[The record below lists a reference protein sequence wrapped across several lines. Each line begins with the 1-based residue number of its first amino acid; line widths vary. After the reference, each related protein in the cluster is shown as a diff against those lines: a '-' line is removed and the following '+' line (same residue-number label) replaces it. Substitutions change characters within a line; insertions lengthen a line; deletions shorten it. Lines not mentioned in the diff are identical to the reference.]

1 MFNKTIEDEV
11 KKIIEKVRQ
20 EGDSAL
26 LEYTRLFD
34 HIEITALR
42 VGNDLICGSESKV
55 SASFIKTVNEAIDNV
70 TAYHI
75 NQLPKSFEITRAQ
88 GIVMGQRILP
98 LNRVA
103 LYIPGGTAIYPSTV
117 IMNAIPAR
125 IAGVKE
131 IVVVSPPGINGD
143 MDPHVLYVCHRLGIT
158 EIYRVGGAQAIAAV
172 TYGTESIKKVD
183 KIVGPGN
190 RYVTMAKKMVFG
202 DVAIDMIAGPSE
214 IAVIADSSASPSYIA
229 ADLMA
234 QAEHDANARL
244 FLITTDKSIASS
256 VMEELNVQMPKLSR
270 DDTIS
275 KVLANNFSIHIA
287 STMDEC
293 IDIANSIAPEHL
305 ELAIEKP
312 FDYLDAVN
320 NAGAIFLGHYT
331 PETLGDYYAGTNH
344 TLPTNG
350 TARFSSP
357 LGVYDFIKRPS
368 YLYYTEEALKSVNA
382 SVQEFAEIE
391 GLTAHKNAL
400 EVRNHVREK

>member
-1 MFNKTIEDEV
+1 MFNETLEDEV
-11 KKIIEKVRQ
+11 KTIIGKVRQ

-34 HIEITALR
+34 QSEISTFR
-42 VGNDLICGSESKV
+42 VEKDLIIKSESKV
-55 SASFIKTVNEAIDNV
+55 SSSFIKTVDEAIDNI

-75 NQLPKSFEITRAQ
+75 NQLPKAFEIKRDQ
-88 GIVMGQRILP
+88 GIIMGQRILP

-117 IMNAIPAR
+117 LMNAIPAQ

-131 IVVVSPPGINGD
+131 IVVLSPPGINGEL
-143 MDPHVLYVCHRLGIT
+143 DPHVLYVCHRLGIT
-158 EIYRVGGAQAIAAV
+158 EIYRVGGAQAIAAA

-190 RYVTMAKKMVFG
+190 RYVTMAKKIVFG

-214 IAVIADSSASPSYIA
+214 IAVIADSSASPVFIA

-244 FLITTDKSIASS
+244 FLITTDREIASS
-256 VMEELNVQMPKLSR
+256 VVTELNDQLPKLSR

-275 KVLANNFSIHIA
+275 KALDQNFTIHIA
-287 STMDEC
+287 TTLDDC
-293 IDIANSIAPEHL
+293 IDFANSIAPEHL
-305 ELAIEKP
+305 ELAIENP
-312 FDYLDAVN
+312 FDYLDAVI
-320 NAGAIFLGHYT
+320 NAGAIFLGHFT

-368 YLYYTEEALKSVNA
+368 YLFYTEEALKSVNA

-400 EVRNHVREK
+400 EVRNRARKK

>member
-1 MFNKTIEDEV
+1 MLNDTIEFEV
-11 KKIIEKVRQ
+11 KKIIEKVRL
-20 EGDSAL
+20 EGDVAL
-26 LEYTRLFD
+26 IEYTKLFD
-34 HIEITALR
+34 KTELESLR
-42 VGNDLICGSESKV
+42 LPQEMIANSAPGV
-55 SASFIKTVNEAIDNV
+55 SMSFKNTINEAIDNI

-75 NQLPKSFEITRAQ
+75 NQLPKNFEITKES
-88 GIVMGQRILP
+88 GVVMGQRILP

-117 IMNAIPAR
+117 LMNAIPAR

-131 IVVVSPPGINGD
+131 IVVLSPPDSNGEL
-143 MDPHVLYVCHRLGIT
+143 DPHVLYACHMLGIS
-158 EIYRVGGAQAIAAV
+158 EIYRIGGAQAIAAA

-190 RYVTMAKKMVFG
+190 QYVTMAKKMVFG

-214 IAVIADSSASPSYIA
+214 IAVIADSTASPAFIA

-244 FLITTDKSIASS
+244 FLITTDEDIAGAVTRELSIQRPKMSRNDIIS
-256 VMEELNVQMPKLSR
+256 NVL
-270 DDTIS
+270 DH
-275 KVLANNFSIHIA
+275 NFKIQVATSI
-287 STMDEC
+287 DEC
-293 IDIANSIAPEHL
+293 IAIANSIAPEHL
-305 ELAIEKP
+305 ELAIENP
-312 FDYLDAVN
+312 FDYLDSII

-368 YLYYTEEALKSVNA
+368 YLYYTEEALKAVS
-382 SVQEFAEIE
+382 SKVQEFAEIE

-400 EVRNHVREK
+400 EVRNHAREK

>member
-1 MFNKTIEDEV
+1 MPNDTIEIEV
-11 KKIIEKVRQ
+11 KAIIEKVRL
-20 EGDSAL
+20 EGDLAL
-26 LEYTRLFD
+26 MEYTKLFD
-34 HIEITALR
+34 KTELESLR
-42 VGNDLICGSESKV
+42 FPQKLIDSSSSEV
-55 SASFIKTVNEAIDNV
+55 SIGFKKTLNEAINNI

-75 NQLPKSFEITRAQ
+75 NQLPKNFEVTRDP
-88 GIVMGQRILP
+88 GIIMGQRILP
-98 LNRVA
+98 INRVA

-117 IMNAIPAR
+117 LMNAIPAR

-131 IVVVSPPGINGD
+131 IVVLSPADSNGEL
-143 MDPHVLYVCHRLGIT
+143 DPHVLYACHMLGIS
-158 EIYRVGGAQAIAAV
+158 EIYRIGGAQAIAAA

-190 RYVTMAKKMVFG
+190 QYVTMAKKMVFG

-214 IAVIADSSASPSYIA
+214 IAVIADSSASPAYIA

-244 FLITTDKSIASS
+244 FLITTDEDIASAVTRELS
-256 VMEELNVQMPKLSR
+256 VQSPKMSR
-270 DDTIS
+270 KEIIS
-275 KVLANNFSIHIA
+275 KVLDHNFNILLATSI
-287 STMDEC
+287 DEC
-293 IDIANSIAPEHL
+293 IAIANSIAPEHL
-305 ELAIEKP
+305 ELAIENP
-312 FDYLDAVN
+312 FDYLDSII

-368 YLYYTEEALKSVNA
+368 YLYYSEEALKAVSA

-400 EVRNHVREK
+400 EVRAHARKK

>member
-1 MFNKTIEDEV
+1 MCSETIEAEVKTI
-11 KKIIEKVRQ
+11 IGKVRQ

-34 HIEITALR
+34 QSEIITFR
-42 VGNDLICGSESKV
+42 VEKDLIIESESKV
-55 SASFIKTVNEAIDNV
+55 SSSFIKTVDEAIDNI

-75 NQLPKSFEITRAQ
+75 NQLPGAFEIKRDQ
-88 GIVMGQRILP
+88 GIIMGQRILP

-117 IMNAIPAR
+117 LMNAIPAQ

-131 IVVVSPPGINGD
+131 IVVLSPPGLNGEL
-143 MDPHVLYVCHRLGIT
+143 DPHVLYVCHRLGIT
-158 EIYRVGGAQAIAAV
+158 EIYRVGGAQAIAAA

-190 RYVTMAKKMVFG
+190 RYVTMAKKIVFG

-214 IAVIADSSASPSYIA
+214 IAVIADSSASPVFIA

-244 FLITTDKSIASS
+244 FLITTDQDIASS
-256 VMEELNVQMPKLSR
+256 VVAELNVQMPRLSR
-270 DDTIS
+270 DETIS
-275 KVLANNFSIHIA
+275 KALDQNFKIHIA
-287 STMDEC
+287 TTLDEC

-305 ELAIEKP
+305 ELAIENP
-312 FDYLDAVN
+312 FDYLDTVI

-368 YLYYTEEALKSVNA
+368 YLYYTEEALSSVNA

-400 EVRNHVREK
+400 EVRNHAGKK

>member
-1 MFNKTIEDEV
+1 MFNDKIEIEV
-11 KKIIEKVRQ
+11 KSIIGRVRQ
-20 EGDSAL
+20 EGDAAL
-26 LEYTRLFD
+26 IEYAKFFDNTELESLQ
-34 HIEITALR
+34 I
-42 VGNDLICGSESKV
+42 SQ
-55 SASFIKTVNEAIDNV
+55 EAIDNSV
-70 TAYHI
+70 LGVSNSIKKTIDEAIDNITAYHI
-75 NQLPKSFEITRAQ
+75 NQLPKGFEITKDS
-88 GIVMGQRILP
+88 GVVMGQRILP

-117 IMNAIPAR
+117 LMNAIPAR

-131 IVVVSPPGINGD
+131 IVVLSPPCSNGELD
-143 MDPHVLYVCHRLGIT
+143 SHVLYACHRLGIA
-158 EIYRVGGAQAIAAV
+158 EIYCVGGAQAIAAA

-190 RYVTMAKKMVFG
+190 QYVTMAKKLVFG

-214 IAVIADSSASPSYIA
+214 IAVIADSSASPTYIA

-244 FLITTDKSIASS
+244 YLITTDENIASS
-256 VMEELNVQMPKLSR
+256 VIEELSVQMPMMSR
-270 DDTIS
+270 NDTIS
-275 KVLANNFSIHIA
+275 KALDHNFKIHIA
-287 STMDEC
+287 ATISEC
-293 IDIANSIAPEHL
+293 INIANSIAPEHL
-305 ELAIEKP
+305 ELAIESP
-312 FDYLDAVN
+312 FDYLNAVT

-368 YLYYTEEALKSVNA
+368 YLYYTEEALKAVSE

-400 EVRNHVREK
+400 EVRNHAREK